1 MTEANGTAVTATPG
15 AGGTAPTAA
24 LGVLSALAEEKRL
37 RILELL
43 RNGEHCV
50 CDLVEAMEAGQ
61 SLLSH
66 HLKVLREA
74 GLVADRREGRWSFYR
89 LVPEALAELE
99 SYVTGLRE
107 DAERP
112 VTGPHC
118 C

>member
-1 MTEANGTAVTATPG
+1 MAEAM
-15 AGGTAPTAA
+15 TAPPA
-24 LGVLSALAEEKRL
+24 LAVLSALSEEKRL
-37 RILELL
+37 RILEIL
-43 RNGEHCV
+43 RSGEHCV
-50 CDLVEAMEAGQ
+50 CDLTEHMGTAQ

-74 GLVADRREGRWSFYR
+74 GLVADRREGRWSYYR

-99 SYVTGLRE
+99 AFVGGLRE

-112 VTGPHC
+112 PSAPHC